1 MGNEH
6 RRRNLGHES
15 NTSQASTTQSTQ
27 HNRNG
32 DRNDHQ
38 LKKPIRKM
46 GFKMIE
52 QLLDNDDVEDISFQ
66 LSNDKRGFKELLEDR
81 DIKPDFI
88 VLVIKLLGKV
98 CSSSFQNV
106 IINIFETVLRSSF
119 IDSIV
124 NYISKLIIQVST

>member
-1 MGNEH
+1 
-6 RRRNLGHES
+6 
-15 NTSQASTTQSTQ
+15 
-27 HNRNG
+27 
-32 DRNDHQ
+32 
-38 LKKPIRKM
+38 M